1 MKLECLYQSN
11 LSELINLPPLLK
23 SSENLN
29 KIKRILSNTDQDK
42 KYTFSLMFSSDM
54 FKDRMELSVKYLNH
68 SHFYS

>member
-11 LSELINLPPLLK
+11 LRELINLPPLLK